1 MKVFD
6 GAKNNLRIRY
16 GCFDEVGL
24 FFYWCARQ
32 NCLRHAQGKLTLGLG
47 NSLLKA
53 VKFETKMV
61 RPAGFEP
68 ATYGFV
74 VRHSIHLSYGRT
86 EYN

>member
-16 GCFDEVGL
+16 GWFDVVDL
-24 FFYWCARQ
+24 FFYWCAQ
-32 NCLRHAQGKLTLGLG
+32 QDSLRHAEGKLTVRLR
-47 NSLLKA
+47 NSSLRA
-53 VKFETKMV
+53 VKFQNKMV
-61 RPAGFEP
+61 RPTGFEP